1 MTTPDWLANRVGG
14 IIPGLNERTWLV
26 TLNGHPMYK
35 LVAVPAK
42 GKFTCAIT
50 QTNNGKRI
58 DRGLEYASWNEALQG
73 GLNELKERLG
83 W

>member
-1 MTTPDWLANRVGG
+1 MTAPDWLVTRVGG
-14 IIPGLNERTWLV
+14 IVPGLNERTWTV
-26 TLNGHPMYK
+26 TVNGNPLYK
-35 LVAVPAK
+35 MVAVPAK

-58 DRGLEYASWNEALQG
+58 DKGVEYTSLNDALQG
-73 GLNELKERLG
+73 GLNELRERLG